1 MTTNTKYTV
10 LESER
15 VGMVWHIA
23 PGDKNPNED
32 QAIRYISNIP

>member
-23 PGDKNPNED
+23 PGDKNPK
-32 QAIRYISNIP
+32 ATRYISNIP